1 MTVDSLD
8 TPAQTTEGGLTP
20 KKSSLLRSSMIM
32 ASGTLVSRIL
42 GFIRAALLVAAI
54 GSVGGGV
61 MAAFQTANTL
71 PNMVFNILAAG
82 VLDAVLVPQIV
93 RALRK
98 KDGDVFVNRL
108 LTAAGLILFILT
120 VVAMIAA
127 PLLIFVTAAS
137 YSAEIRALAIAF
149 SLVCL
154 PQIFFYG
161 LYNLIG
167 EVLNARGVFGP
178 YMWAPVVNNIVG
190 IAGLGIFLGM
200 WGSHPEILPIGDFTS
215 AQFWVL
221 AGSSTLGVICQALV
235 LFIPLRHA
243 GVTLRVDFHFRQTNF
258 GTISRVAGWTFATL
272 GVSQIGIFSSSNLV
286 AAADAWAHQ
295 HQPTLDAVANAS
307 EVVVGNAAY
316 ATSFMIFMVPQS
328 LIAVS
333 LATAVF
339 TRLTAAAAIEDH
351 REVAAQFAIGV
362 RSISTLTLLAAA
374 ILTAGAIPMMQMVL
388 PKANTLIVESY
399 AWVLTAMLPGVASI
413 GLILMAQRVY
423 FAYEDAKPTFYMGI
437 IPNILQVIVG
447 WTFYFVFSPLWWV
460 VGAACAEA
468 VCRTSQGFIGLF
480 MVRKAN
486 EFIEPRP
493 LVVGFLRTYGAAV
506 ASTFVGYGAMM
517 VMGWHTSAESA
528 LGKIV
533 VSLGRLSVVAIVVT
547 IAFWLVM
554 RLISPTETYLAGQ
567 LIANRIPLP
576 SPIRRF
582 IIGEKPVSD
591 AVEADNG
598 DSESGD
604 SELEGTTSMHDLPR
618 GGMSHHEDD
627 AVESVSIPSED
638 TGADPSIP
646 LIDPTGN
653 SSAVS
658 THENDSDISDSP
670 DTPSQQADS
679 DTFNEDNADSVSF
692 TQRISNALA
701 PAIAATTAS
710 VNTLQARFTS
720 AMTTLKAKM
729 ATSEKSGD
737 DDHLPEVSSVS
748 DAWDTDDHSPTRVS
762 HTHYASTDNETH
774 HDSGLTSN
782 TSVLNP
788 NDEDLP
794 FTDHAAVISDVPHT
808 VKRRS
813 FRGEFIPHPLTTSE
827 ASTSYNGPQEP
838 TAHPTKAALI
848 FFAAF
853 TAASF
858 AFAVHTALSP
868 INTELP
874 TVDTFSGAQTQ
885 DSQSESQSADEVPM
899 NAPKITSVSVLSWRD
914 DQGDNENHAINMIDG
929 NAETEWHSRQFEDGF
944 GDDTGITIVVKL
956 DRPVPLNQVSLT
968 MHESTTGGE
977 IFLLAPNEK
986 PRAGQVLASGA
997 MSPQTVLKPAQPV
1010 EVDSF
1015 ALRFGSV
1022 PTSVDGALWAWI
1034 YEIHV
1039 Q

>member
-8 TPAQTTEGGLTP
+8 TPAQTPEGGLTP

-98 KDGDVFVNRL
+98 KDGDIFVNRL

-149 SLVCL
+149 ALVCL

-161 LYNLIG
+161 LYNLVG

-200 WGSHPEILPIGDFTS
+200 WGTHPEILPIGDFTS

-243 GVTLRVDFHFRQTNF
+243 GVKLRLDFHFRQTNF

-295 HQPTLDAVANAS
+295 YQPTLDAVTHAS
-307 EVVVGNAAY
+307 EVIVGNAAY

-437 IPNILQVIVG
+437 VPNILQVIVG

-486 EFIEPRP
+486 EFIKPRP
-493 LVVGFLRTYGAAV
+493 LVVGFLRTYGAAA

-517 VMGWHTSAESA
+517 LMGWHTAAESA

-533 VSLGRLSVVAIVVT
+533 ASLGRLGVVAIVVT
-547 IAFWLVM
+547 IAFWLMM
-554 RLISPTETYLAGQ
+554 RLISPAETYLAGQ
-567 LIANRIPLP
+567 MIANRIPLP
-576 SPIRRF
+576 APIRRF

-591 AVEADNG
+591 GAEADNG
-598 DSESGD
+598 DSESD
-604 SELEGTTSMHDLPR
+604 DYELEGTTSMHDLPR
-618 GGMSHHEDD
+618 GSMSHHEDD
-627 AVESVSIPSED
+627 SAEFVGMSAKD
-638 TGADPSIP
+638 TGVDPSIP

-653 SSAVS
+653 SPAVDTGVGGGNGAGSDVSDAGSENVPVVQRVS
-658 THENDSDISDSP
+658 TAI
-670 DTPSQQADS
+670 
-679 DTFNEDNADSVSF
+679 
-692 TQRISNALA
+692 A

-710 VNTLQARFTS
+710 LNALKVRFAT
-720 AMTTLKAKM
+720 AMTALKAKISS
-729 ATSEKSGD
+729 SED
-737 DDHLPEVSSVS
+737 DPHSDQLPEVSSVS
-748 DAWDTDDHSPTRVS
+748 DAWGADEQSALVS
-762 HTHYASTDNETH
+762 HSDRSSTSSTAHYDAGALGATT
-774 HDSGLTSN
+774 
-782 TSVLNP
+782 VFNP
-788 NDEDLP
+788 NDDDDLP

-808 VKRRS
+808 VRRRS
-813 FRGEFIPHPLTTSE
+813 FRGEFIPHPLNTE
-827 ASTSYNGPQEP
+827 GGFASQSGPQVP
-838 TAHPTKAALI
+838 TVHPTKTALV

-853 TAASF
+853 TVV
-858 AFAVHTALSP
+858 AFVLAVHTALSP

-874 TVDTFSGAQTQ
+874 TVDTFSAAQSQ
-885 DSQSESQSADEVPM
+885 GSQSGVEPEEEVQA
-899 NAPKITSVSVLSWRD
+899 NAPKITSVNVLSWRD

-1015 ALRFGSV
+1015 ALRFGAV